1 MKNLDIYESKPILE
15 KPSILISPENEYS
28 LKKLNEKSP
37 ENKNNIFRFKSRFE
51 QRTAII
57 ERKQSL
63 HNFIVNNRSRSIT

>member
-1 MKNLDIYESKPILE
+1 MKNFDVYESKPNLE
-15 KPSILISPENEYS
+15 KLSILISPENEYS
-28 LKKLNEKSP
+28 LKKLNEKSS
-37 ENKNNIFRFKSRFE
+37 ENKNKIFRYKSRFE